1 MSKLDLGLPGYQSMF
16 ESTEKADSEQTET
29 IQDIEID
36 AISDFKDHPF
46 HINMDEDMIK
56 LIESIEVNG
65 QLMPVLVRPSKNG
78 YEMISGHRR
87 KYAMQKLGYQKVKA
101 IVKNLNND
109 EATILMVDSNIQR
122 EHISMMEKAFAYKMR
137 LEAMKHQ
144 GKAMMI
150 DETCAQVEYKS
161 KGKKSIEILAEM
173 VGVNRNQIQRY
184 IRLTHLI
191 EPLQQM
197 VDGVHPDGYK
207 MAFNPAVE
215 ISFLTKEEQYDL
227 LACIE
232 ELVATPSLV
241 QAQRFKAASKEG
253 TLSIDYIRGALSVE
267 KPNQSER
274 SYVKWSKYDK
284 YFPKSYTNE
293 QKDRVVEELLT
304 SWARKRQKENVR

>member
-16 ESTEKADSEQTET
+16 ESTEKNGNEKTET
-29 IQDIEID
+29 IQDIELE

-46 HINMDEDMIK
+46 HINLDEDMVK

-78 YEMISGHRR
+78 YEMISGHRH

-101 IVKNLNND
+101 IVKNLNDD

-122 EHISMMEKAFAYKMR
+122 EHISLTEKGYAYKMR
-137 LEAMKHQ
+137 LNAMNHQ
-144 GKAMMI
+144 GKALLEASI
-150 DETCAQVEYKS
+150 STSSQVGTKYNKQRADALLS
-161 KGKKSIEILAEM
+161 EI
-173 VGVNRNQIQRY
+173 VGESQNQIQRY
-184 IRLTHLI
+184 IRLTYLI

-227 LACIE
+227 LTLHRRTGCHAIFSTGAAIQSRQQRRDFE
-232 ELVATPSLV
+232 HRLYPRRLVG
-241 QAQRFKAASKEG
+241 RKA
-253 TLSIDYIRGALSVE
+253 
-267 KPNQSER
+267 
-274 SYVKWSKYDK
+274 
-284 YFPKSYTNE
+284 
-293 QKDRVVEELLT
+293 
-304 SWARKRQKENVR
+304 